1 MSAVYVAQFGVLCYG
16 NTGILMHPIWTCRSV
31 GWERPSLAQAHAV
44 LLCSVSPRSAGEA
57 SSKSFHTS
65 RLCFQKN
72 QHIVMWGLTPHLRGW
87 IWLLLRVLLT
97 NFEPL
102 WLDSGLALKQPLQ
115 NSFTWHSPSKH
126 CYCLCSNLGVAV
138 FLWTQEE
145 LTSGNKQSGMLL
157 ISRLH
162 VFGLLSDTIGDE
174 FCNQDRNLTLYCN
187 FPWCTLEKDTSLNS
201 LGWMT
206 RKLPHLSKFS
216 VLKSNANFLKYL
228 ELLRCQNRRYYQNMR
243 TGVLYSGWK
252 KAHSFSESHN
262 IWLSEWKSEKYTKQS
277 IHFV

>member
-1 MSAVYVAQFGVLCYG
+1 M
-16 NTGILMHPIWTCRSV
+16 
-31 GWERPSLAQAHAV
+31 
-44 LLCSVSPRSAGEA
+44 LLS
-57 SSKSFHTS
+57 
-65 RLCFQKN
+65 
-72 QHIVMWGLTPHLRGW
+72 
-87 IWLLLRVLLT
+87 
-97 NFEPL
+97 
-102 WLDSGLALKQPLQ
+102 
-115 NSFTWHSPSKH
+115 
-126 CYCLCSNLGVAV
+126 
-138 FLWTQEE
+138 LWTQEE
-145 LTSGNKQSGMLL
+145 LSSGNKQSGLLL

-174 FCNQDRNLTLYCN
+174 FCNQDRNLTLYCH

-243 TGVLYSGWK
+243 TGVLYSAWK
-252 KAHSFSESHN
+252 KTHSFSKSHN